1 MKLCQELFLHFSLLA
16 MTISMRLGT
25 VTATELKIQE
35 ILSPMGHVCPDT
47 SSPYRKKL
55 EEASNNQYYNQ
66 NAFLKKV

>member
-35 ILSPMGHVCPDT
+35 ILSPYGPCL
-47 SSPYRKKL
+47 S
-55 EEASNNQYYNQ
+55 
-66 NAFLKKV
+66 